1 MCSCSAENRFDCIV
15 TGGGH
20 AGSEA
25 AVALARLGLSVLLIS
40 GNVDRLGYLSCN
52 PAIGGLAKGHMVRE
66 IDALGGMMGLWADA
80 GGIQFRTL
88 NMSKGPAVR
97 ATRAR
102 LCGALVQM
110 LAQMPVRQITVRE
123 LAQLADDDAAVF
135 NKFMEAYKMPKATDT
150 EKAMRT
156 AAIGQAAIAAAEVP
170 MQIADKSLEV
180 LKLARK
186 LIVFG
191 NPNAISDGTVSALMA
206 RAALRSALY
215 NVKINLGLIKDD
227 EYVAAARAKMQ
238 QLEAKAM
245 EIEAFVL
252 ARTDE
257 VLK

>member
-1 MCSCSAENRFDCIV
+1 MEKLLDTTCEKFLEELASKQP
-15 TGGGH
+15 TPGGGAASALCGATAAALTAMLGNLTAGK

-25 AVALARLGLSVLLIS
+25 NDKMALEIIIAADKLRL
-40 GNVDRLGYLSCN
+40 
-52 PAIGGLAKGHMVRE
+52 
-66 IDALGGMMGLWADA
+66 
-80 GGIQFRTL
+80 
-88 NMSKGPAVR
+88 
-97 ATRAR
+97 
-102 LCGALVQM
+102 
-110 LAQMPVRQITVRE
+110 E

-135 NKFMEAYKMPKATDT
+135 SKFMEAYKMPKATDT

-170 MQIADKSLEV
+170 MQIANKSLEV

>member
-1 MCSCSAENRFDCIV
+1 MEKLLDTEKFLEELASKQP
-15 TGGGH
+15 TPGGGAASALCGATAAALTAMLGNLTAGK

-25 AVALARLGLSVLLIS
+25 NDKMALEIIIAADKLRL
-40 GNVDRLGYLSCN
+40 
-52 PAIGGLAKGHMVRE
+52 
-66 IDALGGMMGLWADA
+66 
-80 GGIQFRTL
+80 
-88 NMSKGPAVR
+88 
-97 ATRAR
+97 
-102 LCGALVQM
+102 
-110 LAQMPVRQITVRE
+110 E

-135 NKFMEAYKMPKATDT
+135 SKFMEAYKMPKATDT

-170 MQIADKSLEV
+170 MQIANKSLEV

>member
-1 MCSCSAENRFDCIV
+1 MEKLLDTTCEKFLEELASKQP
-15 TGGGH
+15 TPGGGAASALCGATAAALTAMLGNLTAGK

-25 AVALARLGLSVLLIS
+25 NDKMALEIIIAA
-40 GNVDRLGYLSCN
+40 DRL
-52 PAIGGLAKGHMVRE
+52 
-66 IDALGGMMGLWADA
+66 
-80 GGIQFRTL
+80 
-88 NMSKGPAVR
+88 
-97 ATRAR
+97 R
-102 LCGALVQM
+102 L
-110 LAQMPVRQITVRE
+110 E

-170 MQIADKSLEV
+170 MQIANKSLEV
-180 LKLARK
+180 LKLARR

>member
-1 MCSCSAENRFDCIV
+1 MENLSTITCGTFLEELASKAP
-15 TGGGH
+15 TPGGGAASALCGAVAAALTAMLANLTVGK
-20 AGSEA
+20 AGSEENDKMALEIIIA
-25 AVALARLGLSVLLIS
+25 ADKLRL
-40 GNVDRLGYLSCN
+40 
-52 PAIGGLAKGHMVRE
+52 
-66 IDALGGMMGLWADA
+66 
-80 GGIQFRTL
+80 
-88 NMSKGPAVR
+88 
-97 ATRAR
+97 
-102 LCGALVQM
+102 
-110 LAQMPVRQITVRE
+110 E

-170 MQIADKSLEV
+170 MQIANKSLEV

>member
-1 MCSCSAENRFDCIV
+1 MEKLLNTTCEKFLEELASKQP
-15 TGGGH
+15 TPGGGAASALCGATAAALTAMLGNLTAGK

-25 AVALARLGLSVLLIS
+25 NDKMALEIIIAADKLRL
-40 GNVDRLGYLSCN
+40 
-52 PAIGGLAKGHMVRE
+52 
-66 IDALGGMMGLWADA
+66 
-80 GGIQFRTL
+80 
-88 NMSKGPAVR
+88 
-97 ATRAR
+97 
-102 LCGALVQM
+102 
-110 LAQMPVRQITVRE
+110 E

-170 MQIADKSLEV
+170 MQIANKSLEV

>member
-1 MCSCSAENRFDCIV
+1 MEKLLDTTCEKFLEELASKQP
-15 TGGGH
+15 TPGGGAASALCGATAAALTAMLGNLTAGK

-25 AVALARLGLSVLLIS
+25 NDKMALEIIIAADKLRL
-40 GNVDRLGYLSCN
+40 
-52 PAIGGLAKGHMVRE
+52 
-66 IDALGGMMGLWADA
+66 
-80 GGIQFRTL
+80 
-88 NMSKGPAVR
+88 
-97 ATRAR
+97 
-102 LCGALVQM
+102 
-110 LAQMPVRQITVRE
+110 E

-150 EKAMRT
+150 EKSMRT

-170 MQIADKSLEV
+170 MQIANKSLEV
-180 LKLARK
+180 LKLARR

-215 NVKINLGLIKDD
+215 NVKINLGSIKDD

>member
-1 MCSCSAENRFDCIV
+1 MEKLLDTTCEKFLEELASKQP
-15 TGGGH
+15 TPGGGAASALCGATAAALTAMLGNLTAGK

-25 AVALARLGLSVLLIS
+25 NDKMALEIIIAADKLRL
-40 GNVDRLGYLSCN
+40 
-52 PAIGGLAKGHMVRE
+52 
-66 IDALGGMMGLWADA
+66 
-80 GGIQFRTL
+80 
-88 NMSKGPAVR
+88 
-97 ATRAR
+97 
-102 LCGALVQM
+102 
-110 LAQMPVRQITVRE
+110 E

-170 MQIADKSLEV
+170 MQIANKSLEV

-245 EIEAFVL
+245 EIEAFVV

>member
-1 MCSCSAENRFDCIV
+1 MEKLLDTTCEKFLEELASKQP
-15 TGGGH
+15 TPGGGAASALCGATAAALTAMLGNLTAGK

-25 AVALARLGLSVLLIS
+25 NDKMALEIIIAADKLRL
-40 GNVDRLGYLSCN
+40 
-52 PAIGGLAKGHMVRE
+52 
-66 IDALGGMMGLWADA
+66 
-80 GGIQFRTL
+80 
-88 NMSKGPAVR
+88 
-97 ATRAR
+97 
-102 LCGALVQM
+102 
-110 LAQMPVRQITVRE
+110 E

-170 MQIADKSLEV
+170 MQIANKSLEV

-227 EYVAAARAKMQ
+227 EYVTAARVKMQ

>member
-1 MCSCSAENRFDCIV
+1 MEKLLDTTCEKFLEELASKQP
-15 TGGGH
+15 TPGGGAASALCGATAAALTAMLGNLTAGK

-25 AVALARLGLSVLLIS
+25 NDKMALEIIIAADKLRL
-40 GNVDRLGYLSCN
+40 
-52 PAIGGLAKGHMVRE
+52 
-66 IDALGGMMGLWADA
+66 
-80 GGIQFRTL
+80 
-88 NMSKGPAVR
+88 
-97 ATRAR
+97 
-102 LCGALVQM
+102 
-110 LAQMPVRQITVRE
+110 E

-215 NVKINLGLIKDD
+215 NVKINLGLIKDG

>member
-1 MCSCSAENRFDCIV
+1 MEKLLDTTCEKFLEELASKQP
-15 TGGGH
+15 TPGGGAASALCGATAAALTAMLGNLTAGK

-25 AVALARLGLSVLLIS
+25 NDKMALEIIIAADKLRL
-40 GNVDRLGYLSCN
+40 
-52 PAIGGLAKGHMVRE
+52 
-66 IDALGGMMGLWADA
+66 
-80 GGIQFRTL
+80 
-88 NMSKGPAVR
+88 
-97 ATRAR
+97 
-102 LCGALVQM
+102 
-110 LAQMPVRQITVRE
+110 E
-123 LAQLADDDAAVF
+123 LAQLADNDAAVF

-170 MQIADKSLEV
+170 MQIANKSLEV

>member
-1 MCSCSAENRFDCIV
+1 MEKLLDTTCEKFLEELSSKQP
-15 TGGGH
+15 TPGGGAASALCGATAAALTAMLGNLTAGK
-20 AGSEA
+20 AGSEDNDKMALEIIIA
-25 AVALARLGLSVLLIS
+25 ADKLRL
-40 GNVDRLGYLSCN
+40 
-52 PAIGGLAKGHMVRE
+52 
-66 IDALGGMMGLWADA
+66 
-80 GGIQFRTL
+80 
-88 NMSKGPAVR
+88 
-97 ATRAR
+97 
-102 LCGALVQM
+102 
-110 LAQMPVRQITVRE
+110 E

-170 MQIADKSLEV
+170 MQIANKSLEV

>member
-1 MCSCSAENRFDCIV
+1 MEKLLDTTCEKFLEELASKQP
-15 TGGGH
+15 TPGGGAASALCGATAAALTAMLGNLTAGK

-25 AVALARLGLSVLLIS
+25 NDKMALEIIIAADKLRL
-40 GNVDRLGYLSCN
+40 
-52 PAIGGLAKGHMVRE
+52 
-66 IDALGGMMGLWADA
+66 
-80 GGIQFRTL
+80 
-88 NMSKGPAVR
+88 
-97 ATRAR
+97 
-102 LCGALVQM
+102 
-110 LAQMPVRQITVRE
+110 E

-215 NVKINLGLIKDD
+215 NVKINLGLIKDG

-252 ARTDE
+252 ARTDK

>member
-1 MCSCSAENRFDCIV
+1 MEKLLDTTCEKFLEELASKQP
-15 TGGGH
+15 TPGGGAASALCGATAAALTAMLGNLTAGK

-25 AVALARLGLSVLLIS
+25 NDKMALEIIIAADKLRL
-40 GNVDRLGYLSCN
+40 
-52 PAIGGLAKGHMVRE
+52 
-66 IDALGGMMGLWADA
+66 
-80 GGIQFRTL
+80 
-88 NMSKGPAVR
+88 
-97 ATRAR
+97 
-102 LCGALVQM
+102 
-110 LAQMPVRQITVRE
+110 E

-156 AAIGQAAIAAAEVP
+156 AAIGQVAIAAAEVP
-170 MQIADKSLEV
+170 MQIAGKSLEV

-215 NVKINLGLIKDD
+215 NVKINLGLIKDN

>member
-1 MCSCSAENRFDCIV
+1 MKKLLDTTCEKFLEELASKQP
-15 TGGGH
+15 TPGGGAASALCGATAAALTAMLGNLTAGK

-25 AVALARLGLSVLLIS
+25 NDKMALEIIIAADKLRL
-40 GNVDRLGYLSCN
+40 
-52 PAIGGLAKGHMVRE
+52 
-66 IDALGGMMGLWADA
+66 
-80 GGIQFRTL
+80 
-88 NMSKGPAVR
+88 
-97 ATRAR
+97 
-102 LCGALVQM
+102 
-110 LAQMPVRQITVRE
+110 E

-170 MQIADKSLEV
+170 MQIANKSLEV

-245 EIEAFVL
+245 EIEAYVL

>member
-1 MCSCSAENRFDCIV
+1 MIQPAKNFWKNWQASSLRR
-15 TGGGH
+15 
-20 AGSEA
+20 A
-25 AVALARLGLSVLLIS
+25 AVRLLHCAALEIIIAADKLRL
-40 GNVDRLGYLSCN
+40 
-52 PAIGGLAKGHMVRE
+52 
-66 IDALGGMMGLWADA
+66 
-80 GGIQFRTL
+80 
-88 NMSKGPAVR
+88 
-97 ATRAR
+97 
-102 LCGALVQM
+102 
-110 LAQMPVRQITVRE
+110 E

-135 NKFMEAYKMPKATDT
+135 SKFMEAYKMPKATDT

-170 MQIADKSLEV
+170 MQIANKSLEV

>member
-1 MCSCSAENRFDCIV
+1 MEKLLDTICEKFLEELASKQP
-15 TGGGH
+15 TPGGGAASALCGATAAALTAMLGNLTAGK

-25 AVALARLGLSVLLIS
+25 NDKMALEIIIAADKLRL
-40 GNVDRLGYLSCN
+40 
-52 PAIGGLAKGHMVRE
+52 
-66 IDALGGMMGLWADA
+66 
-80 GGIQFRTL
+80 
-88 NMSKGPAVR
+88 
-97 ATRAR
+97 
-102 LCGALVQM
+102 
-110 LAQMPVRQITVRE
+110 E

>member
-1 MCSCSAENRFDCIV
+1 MQRRKKIKEEAMEKLLDTTCEKFLEELASKQP
-15 TGGGH
+15 TPGGGAASALCGATAAALTAMLGNLTAGK

-25 AVALARLGLSVLLIS
+25 NDKMALEIIIAADKLRL
-40 GNVDRLGYLSCN
+40 
-52 PAIGGLAKGHMVRE
+52 
-66 IDALGGMMGLWADA
+66 
-80 GGIQFRTL
+80 
-88 NMSKGPAVR
+88 
-97 ATRAR
+97 
-102 LCGALVQM
+102 
-110 LAQMPVRQITVRE
+110 E

>member
-1 MCSCSAENRFDCIV
+1 MEKLLDTTCEKFLEELAGKQP
-15 TGGGH
+15 TPGGGAASALCGATAAALTAMLGNLTAGK

-25 AVALARLGLSVLLIS
+25 NDKMALEIIIAADKLRL
-40 GNVDRLGYLSCN
+40 
-52 PAIGGLAKGHMVRE
+52 
-66 IDALGGMMGLWADA
+66 
-80 GGIQFRTL
+80 
-88 NMSKGPAVR
+88 
-97 ATRAR
+97 
-102 LCGALVQM
+102 
-110 LAQMPVRQITVRE
+110 E

-170 MQIADKSLEV
+170 MQIANKSLEV

-257 VLK
+257 ILK

>member
-1 MCSCSAENRFDCIV
+1 MEKLLDTTCEKFLEELSSKQP
-15 TGGGH
+15 TPGGGAASALCGATAAALTAMLGNLTAGK
-20 AGSEA
+20 AGSEDNDKMALEIIIA
-25 AVALARLGLSVLLIS
+25 ADKLRL
-40 GNVDRLGYLSCN
+40 
-52 PAIGGLAKGHMVRE
+52 
-66 IDALGGMMGLWADA
+66 
-80 GGIQFRTL
+80 
-88 NMSKGPAVR
+88 
-97 ATRAR
+97 
-102 LCGALVQM
+102 
-110 LAQMPVRQITVRE
+110 E

>member
-1 MCSCSAENRFDCIV
+1 MEKLLDTTCEKFLEELASKQP
-15 TGGGH
+15 TPGGGAASALCGATAAALTAMLGNLTAGK

-25 AVALARLGLSVLLIS
+25 NDKMALEIIIAADKLRL
-40 GNVDRLGYLSCN
+40 
-52 PAIGGLAKGHMVRE
+52 
-66 IDALGGMMGLWADA
+66 
-80 GGIQFRTL
+80 
-88 NMSKGPAVR
+88 
-97 ATRAR
+97 
-102 LCGALVQM
+102 
-110 LAQMPVRQITVRE
+110 E

-135 NKFMEAYKMPKATDT
+135 NKFMEAYKMPKSTDT

-170 MQIADKSLEV
+170 MQIANKSLEV

>member
-1 MCSCSAENRFDCIV
+1 MEKLLDTTCEKFLEELASKQP
-15 TGGGH
+15 TPGGGAASALCGATAAALTAMLGNLTEGK

-25 AVALARLGLSVLLIS
+25 NDKMALEIIIAADKLRL
-40 GNVDRLGYLSCN
+40 
-52 PAIGGLAKGHMVRE
+52 
-66 IDALGGMMGLWADA
+66 
-80 GGIQFRTL
+80 
-88 NMSKGPAVR
+88 
-97 ATRAR
+97 
-102 LCGALVQM
+102 
-110 LAQMPVRQITVRE
+110 E

-170 MQIADKSLEV
+170 MQIANKSLEV
-180 LKLARK
+180 LKLARR

-227 EYVAAARAKMQ
+227 EYVAAAHAKMQ
-238 QLEAKAM
+238 QMEAKAM

>member
-1 MCSCSAENRFDCIV
+1 MEKLLDTTCEKFLEELASKQP
-15 TGGGH
+15 TPGGGAASALCGATAAALTAMLGNLTAGK
-20 AGSEA
+20 AGSEDNDKMALEIIIA
-25 AVALARLGLSVLLIS
+25 ADKLRL
-40 GNVDRLGYLSCN
+40 
-52 PAIGGLAKGHMVRE
+52 
-66 IDALGGMMGLWADA
+66 
-80 GGIQFRTL
+80 
-88 NMSKGPAVR
+88 
-97 ATRAR
+97 
-102 LCGALVQM
+102 
-110 LAQMPVRQITVRE
+110 E

-170 MQIADKSLEV
+170 MQIANKSLEV

>member
-1 MCSCSAENRFDCIV
+1 MEKLLDTTCEKFLEELASKQP
-15 TGGGH
+15 TPGGGAASALCGATAAALTAMLGNLTAGK

-25 AVALARLGLSVLLIS
+25 NDKMALEIIITADKLRL
-40 GNVDRLGYLSCN
+40 
-52 PAIGGLAKGHMVRE
+52 
-66 IDALGGMMGLWADA
+66 
-80 GGIQFRTL
+80 
-88 NMSKGPAVR
+88 
-97 ATRAR
+97 
-102 LCGALVQM
+102 
-110 LAQMPVRQITVRE
+110 E

-150 EKAMRT
+150 EKAMRM

-170 MQIADKSLEV
+170 MQIANKSLEV

-191 NPNAISDGTVSALMA
+191 NPTAISDGTVSALMA

>member
-1 MCSCSAENRFDCIV
+1 MEKLLDTTCEKFLEELASKQP
-15 TGGGH
+15 TPGGGAASALCGATAAALTAMLGNLTAGK

-25 AVALARLGLSVLLIS
+25 NDKMALEIIIAADKLRL
-40 GNVDRLGYLSCN
+40 
-52 PAIGGLAKGHMVRE
+52 
-66 IDALGGMMGLWADA
+66 
-80 GGIQFRTL
+80 
-88 NMSKGPAVR
+88 
-97 ATRAR
+97 
-102 LCGALVQM
+102 
-110 LAQMPVRQITVRE
+110 E

-135 NKFMEAYKMPKATDT
+135 NKFMEAYKMPKTTDT

-215 NVKINLGLIKDD
+215 NVKINLGLIKDY
-227 EYVAAARAKMQ
+227 EYVAVAHAKMQ

>member
-1 MCSCSAENRFDCIV
+1 MKKLLDTTCEKFLEELASKQP
-15 TGGGH
+15 TPGGGAASALCGATAAALTAMLGNLTAGK

-25 AVALARLGLSVLLIS
+25 NDKMALEIIIAADKLRL
-40 GNVDRLGYLSCN
+40 
-52 PAIGGLAKGHMVRE
+52 
-66 IDALGGMMGLWADA
+66 
-80 GGIQFRTL
+80 
-88 NMSKGPAVR
+88 
-97 ATRAR
+97 
-102 LCGALVQM
+102 
-110 LAQMPVRQITVRE
+110 E

-170 MQIADKSLEV
+170 MQIANKSLEV

>member
-1 MCSCSAENRFDCIV
+1 MENLLDTTCEKFLEELASKQP
-15 TGGGH
+15 TPGGGAASALCGATAAALTAMLGNLTAGK

-25 AVALARLGLSVLLIS
+25 NDKMALEIIIAADKLRL
-40 GNVDRLGYLSCN
+40 
-52 PAIGGLAKGHMVRE
+52 
-66 IDALGGMMGLWADA
+66 
-80 GGIQFRTL
+80 
-88 NMSKGPAVR
+88 
-97 ATRAR
+97 
-102 LCGALVQM
+102 
-110 LAQMPVRQITVRE
+110 E

-227 EYVAAARAKMQ
+227 EYVAAARAKIQ

>member
-1 MCSCSAENRFDCIV
+1 MEKLLDTTCEKFLEELASKQP
-15 TGGGH
+15 TPGGGAASALCGATAAALTAMLGDLTAGK

-25 AVALARLGLSVLLIS
+25 NDKMALEIIIAADKLRL
-40 GNVDRLGYLSCN
+40 
-52 PAIGGLAKGHMVRE
+52 
-66 IDALGGMMGLWADA
+66 
-80 GGIQFRTL
+80 
-88 NMSKGPAVR
+88 
-97 ATRAR
+97 
-102 LCGALVQM
+102 
-110 LAQMPVRQITVRE
+110 E

-150 EKAMRT
+150 GKAMRT

-170 MQIADKSLEV
+170 MQIANKSLEV

>member
-1 MCSCSAENRFDCIV
+1 MEKLLDTTCEKFLEELASKQP
-15 TGGGH
+15 TPGGGAASALCGATAAALTAMLGNLTAGK

-25 AVALARLGLSVLLIS
+25 NDKMALEIIIAADKLRL
-40 GNVDRLGYLSCN
+40 
-52 PAIGGLAKGHMVRE
+52 
-66 IDALGGMMGLWADA
+66 
-80 GGIQFRTL
+80 
-88 NMSKGPAVR
+88 
-97 ATRAR
+97 
-102 LCGALVQM
+102 
-110 LAQMPVRQITVRE
+110 E

-156 AAIGQAAIAAAEVP
+156 VAIGQAAIAAAEVP

-238 QLEAKAM
+238 QLEAKTM

>member
-1 MCSCSAENRFDCIV
+1 MEKLLDTTCEKFLEELASKHP
-15 TGGGH
+15 TPGGGAASALCGATAAALTAMLGNLTAGK

-25 AVALARLGLSVLLIS
+25 NDKMALEIIIAADKLRL
-40 GNVDRLGYLSCN
+40 
-52 PAIGGLAKGHMVRE
+52 
-66 IDALGGMMGLWADA
+66 
-80 GGIQFRTL
+80 
-88 NMSKGPAVR
+88 
-97 ATRAR
+97 
-102 LCGALVQM
+102 
-110 LAQMPVRQITVRE
+110 E

-150 EKAMRT
+150 KKAMRT

-170 MQIADKSLEV
+170 MQIANKSLEV

>member
-1 MCSCSAENRFDCIV
+1 MEKLLDTTCEKFLEELASKQP
-15 TGGGH
+15 TPGGGAASALCGATAAALTAMLGNLTAGK

-25 AVALARLGLSVLLIS
+25 NDKMALEIIIAADKLRL
-40 GNVDRLGYLSCN
+40 
-52 PAIGGLAKGHMVRE
+52 
-66 IDALGGMMGLWADA
+66 
-80 GGIQFRTL
+80 
-88 NMSKGPAVR
+88 
-97 ATRAR
+97 
-102 LCGALVQM
+102 
-110 LAQMPVRQITVRE
+110 E

-227 EYVAAARAKMQ
+227 EYVAAACAKMQ

>member
-1 MCSCSAENRFDCIV
+1 MEELASKQP
-15 TGGGH
+15 TPGGGAASALCGATAAALTAMLGNLTAGK

-25 AVALARLGLSVLLIS
+25 NDKMALEI
-40 GNVDRLGYLSCN
+40 
-52 PAIGGLAKGHMVRE
+52 I
-66 IDALGGMMGLWADA
+66 IDADKL
-80 GGIQFRTL
+80 
-88 NMSKGPAVR
+88 
-97 ATRAR
+97 R
-102 LCGALVQM
+102 L
-110 LAQMPVRQITVRE
+110 E

-215 NVKINLGLIKDD
+215 NVKINLGLIKDAA
-227 EYVAAARAKMQ
+227 YVEQAAAKMQ
-238 QLEAKAM
+238 TLEAKAL
-245 EIEAFVL
+245 ETEAFVL

-257 VLK
+257 ILK

>member
-1 MCSCSAENRFDCIV
+1 MEKLLDTTCEKFLEELASKQP
-15 TGGGH
+15 TPGGGAASALCGATAAALTAMLGNLTAGK

-25 AVALARLGLSVLLIS
+25 NDKMALEIIIAADKLRL
-40 GNVDRLGYLSCN
+40 
-52 PAIGGLAKGHMVRE
+52 
-66 IDALGGMMGLWADA
+66 
-80 GGIQFRTL
+80 
-88 NMSKGPAVR
+88 
-97 ATRAR
+97 
-102 LCGALVQM
+102 
-110 LAQMPVRQITVRE
+110 E

-227 EYVAAARAKMQ
+227 EYVAAAHAKMQ

>member
-1 MCSCSAENRFDCIV
+1 MEKLLDTTCEKFLEELASKQP
-15 TGGGH
+15 TPGGGAASALCGATAAALTAMLGNLTAGK

-25 AVALARLGLSVLLIS
+25 NDKMALEIIIAADKLRL
-40 GNVDRLGYLSCN
+40 
-52 PAIGGLAKGHMVRE
+52 
-66 IDALGGMMGLWADA
+66 
-80 GGIQFRTL
+80 
-88 NMSKGPAVR
+88 
-97 ATRAR
+97 
-102 LCGALVQM
+102 
-110 LAQMPVRQITVRE
+110 E

-156 AAIGQAAIAAAEVP
+156 AAIGQAASAAAEVP